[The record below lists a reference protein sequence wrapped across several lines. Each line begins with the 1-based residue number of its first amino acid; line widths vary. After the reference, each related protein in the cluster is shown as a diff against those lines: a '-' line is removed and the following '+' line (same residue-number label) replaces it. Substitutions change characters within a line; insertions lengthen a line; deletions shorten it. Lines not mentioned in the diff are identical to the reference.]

1 MILLDDS
8 ADSMASVDGPSGSA
22 IPSMV
27 KNHAV
32 ECIKGQLLMS
42 HTNRMLS
49 NRQQPT
55 DNNRHC
61 P

>member
-8 ADSMASVDGPSGSA
+8 ADSIASVDGPSGSA

-27 KNHAV
+27 EYHAV

-42 HTNRMLS
+42 HTNRMLL
-49 NRQQPT
+49 
-55 DNNRHC
+55 NRHC